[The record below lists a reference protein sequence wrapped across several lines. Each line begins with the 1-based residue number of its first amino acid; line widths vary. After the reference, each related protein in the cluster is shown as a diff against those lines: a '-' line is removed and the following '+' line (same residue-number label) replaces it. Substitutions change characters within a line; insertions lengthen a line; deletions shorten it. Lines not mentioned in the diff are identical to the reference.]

1 MAGYL
6 GNTQKISGRY
16 TVDEF
21 TSSGGTTYTLSKTPG
36 AKNNIQVSAGGLVQY
51 PSAYSVSGT
60 TLTLSGVPSGQKVV
74 VRHMGDTIPFPLLD
88 DNVVTTAKIAAGAV
102 GTTDIADDAVTLA
115 KLSATGT
122 ASASN
127 FLRGDNS
134 WQEAGGGAWNVIL
147 STNITSAT
155 TTVNFVHGTGG
166 VVIDSTYQ
174 YYVLVGSHVI
184 QSAAGGTSIK
194 LSSDAGSS
202 WYAGT
207 NYSYTSRRYGGSS
220 PAGAFSAGTTGFD
233 ITPSIEPG
241 PATGMPN
248 NWTAEFWNLSQ
259 ATSPKSFHSKMICTR
274 SGTIS
279 ETYGSNIWGNLNVNA
294 AMNGIQ
300 VISDGGGGNFV
311 SGRMTLYGIAH
322 A

>member
-21 TSSGGTTYTLSKTPG
+21 TSSGGTTYTLSSAPG
-36 AKNNIQVSAGGLVQY
+36 DKNNIQVSAGGLVQY

-134 WQEAGGGAWNVIL
+134 WQAAGGGAWNFISTAVADDDASVTVTGMSDTYDSYAIIISQMIPQTDGQNL
-147 STNITSAT
+147 SLRLGDSS
-155 TTVNFVHGTGG
+155 G
-166 VVIDSTYQ
+166 IDS
-174 YYVLVGSHVI
+174 GSTDYAYC
-184 QSAAGGTSIK
+184 QNNQRSSSST
-194 LSSDAGSS
+194 LSVNAV
-202 WYAGT
+202 
-207 NYSYTSRRYGGSS
+207 
-220 PAGAFSAGTTGFD
+220 AGTTAINIDAQHGV
-233 ITPSIEPG
+233 G
-241 PATGMPN
+241 NATGEGFSAIMYILQPSSGAVSTMVS
-248 NWTAEFWNLSQ
+248 WTAQ
-259 ATSPKSFHSKMICTR
+259 VTTA
-274 SGTIS
+274 
-279 ETYGSNIWGNLNVNA
+279 ETASTVLNSRGVA
-294 AMNGIQ
+294 RRTT
-300 VISDGGGGNFV
+300 VISHDRIQMFMGSGNIT

-322 A
+322 S

>member
-21 TSSGGTTYTLSKTPG
+21 TSSGGTTYTLSSAPG
-36 AKNNIQVSAGGLVQY
+36 DKNNIQVSAGGLVQY

-60 TLTLSGVPSGQKVV
+60 TLTLTGVPSGQKVV

-134 WQEAGGGAWNVIL
+134 WQEAGGGAWNVIT
-147 STNITSAT
+147 STSISSVA
-155 TTVNFVHGTGG
+155 TVNFTSG
-166 VVIDSTYQ
+166 ISSTYE
-174 YYVLVGSHVI
+174 YYMLVGSNVI
-184 QSAAGGTSIK
+184 LNTAGGISVR
-194 LSSDAGSS
+194 LSGDGGSS
-202 WYAGT
+202 WYSST
-207 NYSYTSRRYGGSS
+207 N
-220 PAGAFSAGTTGFD
+220 
-233 ITPSIEPG
+233 
-241 PATGMPN
+241 N
-248 NWTAEFWNLSQ
+248 
-259 ATSPKSFHSKMICTR
+259 
-274 SGTIS
+274 
-279 ETYGSNIWGNLNVNA
+279 
-294 AMNGIQ
+294 
-300 VISDGGGGNFV
+300 
-311 SGRMTLYGIAH
+311 
-322 A
+322 